1 VFLLRDDNTVQ
12 DITKRI
18 FENNSQIVV
27 NDPGDSAG
35 TISVIV
41 DADEKIKFTPSVV
54 QIKEATDIENAN
66 TLTFKELEVN
76 GANGVSIKAPNLLDA
91 GYALELP
98 PSLGPIDGILRLGA
112 AGALYFSS
120 ADIYGGSNIYVSA
133 ESGDD
138 TNDGINAPVKTV
150 KRACQLASALV
161 YDEDGLIN
169 GIRVSIKVAVG
180 DYTEQNPII
189 VPDNVVI
196 KGDGL
201 RGCIIRPANANLDML
216 RVRNASY
223 FSEFTFRDKVD
234 TNFIPIATY
243 DYAVAFD
250 DPDDILTSRVGYTNL
265 PNTRP
270 LINSSPYIQNCS
282 TISFLG
288 GNGVKID
295 GSKVNSP
302 NTPTIQIE
310 AENPVIGPAPE
321 QGKSMVSNAF
331 TMLSFGG
338 TGWRIFNDAYAQ
350 IVSCFQIFM
359 LNGVYTQSGGYCS
372 ITNSATNFG
381 LYALRSSG
389 YSPKTFTFDRSYVV
403 GTGVG
408 SGSQTLTIIGI
419 NRDAPVQEYI
429 IRFREPEYKIAYDL
443 IESEKDN
450 IAEDT
455 LDWMDAQIAGA
466 APGSIWYN
474 YVYSRV
480 NFKTTL
486 MIILD
491 SVSKDTWST
500 GNALTRQ
507 TALNF
512 YSDRL
517 ADSSYITISGQEDQ
531 TIAAIEQASVYT
543 NTVITDLDSTVK
555 SFVDGKFNLIKDAIS
570 DPNSIPDA
578 FDVTSEGDIT
588 NSYKSNETE
597 LTFTPNTALNPVTGV
612 FSIVNHG
619 FNNLA
624 KIVYNSNGNTPIGGL
639 DNEQTYYV
647 NYINNN
653 EFTITYDESSTYPVR
668 ITGNS
673 TGTHKFLSGITEF
686 FVNDTI
692 VAHQSYQSLIL
703 EDGAENY
710 HFVPGRSIS
719 GSTGASSNAAFVYSW
734 EPVLKRLVVSVE
746 LVSVGST
753 TVRNLFTSSSIIL
766 SDHSN
771 TPNTNI
777 TVDDVSVISNLGT
790 ATFSITG
797 TVTGSELIN
806 LANLP
811 EKQCWFHRPS
821 IVNSS
826 SHTWEYAGSGIDYNA
841 LPQNGGNTR
850 VEFEQFEE
858 LPGRVYSSG
867 TNELGDFKVGDF
879 ITAFNRTGNIT
890 FQNTV
895 TVDRLDAL
903 RLSLSD
909 IVIEE
914 ISTSANLGDDELGG
928 PKNTRLSTQ
937 LAIRQFLSNRL
948 GFFIDKAVS
957 TAAVP
962 GAIVQLN
969 TNGQLNPELIPATR
983 QFTSS
988 VTQGFLSRLRVIEEI
1003 PAVDLKAGDIGTEQ
1017 YEQVELT
1024 LSGGLTGSLGD
1035 IITQPASGATGYLT
1049 TDYSSATTILVASEG
1064 LEFDV
1069 SYNTI
1074 NNLFVNG
1081 VSASVNPTVV
1091 GANSPIELNYFLK
1104 SSNSSQFLVLS
1115 NDDDYVFTADTI
1127 THVARNTSVATV
1139 TTTNSHNLV
1148 AGVHVRVNCT
1158 SNDTFDFNGEVL
1170 STPTPTSFTFNNT
1183 GTNITTTAATGTVG
1197 TLMTS
1202 ADGNAQGS
1210 VTEYRA
1216 GVLTNVDNGSITGGS
1231 SYTPVSGTVI
1241 YEMVPLTNVS
1251 GSGTGAFA
1259 DITVTAGQVTDVDL
1273 RRGGTGY
1280 QVGNA
1285 LSASA
1290 SNIGGTG
1297 SGFEI
1302 DVVSIEKRAY
1312 VDIIGGEL
1320 FIASATSVDF
1330 AEDNT
1335 APSSLSTITLTNT
1348 LSKDFLSN
1356 DVGSSGNVNYTTNRI
1371 TITSHGFTNGDPVTY
1386 DNLGNVSIG
1395 GLISGDV
1402 YYVKTINSSTI
1413 ELYEEYN
1420 LLNIIEFTSTPPSN
1434 NNHNITRYTVNI
1446 VDNSIVVSAHGLV
1459 TGDAIKIEGNSLFQ
1473 IDSTVVVS
1481 ESRFFVGSIT
1491 TNSFTLHSL
1500 RSDALASING
1510 LVTGA
1515 KNITN
1520 TGSSTAT
1527 VTKQN
1532 VKIISTVNTSSKTTS
1547 NWSSLAATNIDAS
1560 NIISGTVSPTR
1571 LASSGTAN
1579 TETFLR
1585 GDSSYQTVVQSLKKA
1600 NTTDNPITL
1609 TGSNVSGE
1617 FHGDPVNIGIANVD
1631 LDIANTYS
1639 TLGVAR
1645 FLQSQFDVNEDA
1657 SGRVFIK
1664 NGVVDAGTL
1673 DGLDSTYFLN
1683 PSNLSSAV
1691 PVNRGGTNIVTYT
1704 TGDMIYAS
1712 SSSILSTIGIGAQGS
1727 FLVSN
1732 GSIPVWGFDLS
1743 LPNGIDVIN
1752 GNLRTSST
1760 GTGLLFTT
1768 NATALEIGNN
1778 AENIKIGRST
1788 ASRAITSSIA
1798 NYSATSST
1806 TVTVN
1811 LTNTTKTT
1819 SLLTGNNSTT
1829 MYLNNTTGLIFGMLV
1844 SGSLNIPSG
1853 TTITG
1858 IGSNFITLSAAT
1870 TGSILSGTTITLTNT
1885 PLTLGIRLGDT
1896 VVISS
1901 SGVTNLDGEWPVT
1914 GATENATSF
1923 NVSTNSV
1930 VTVSSGSPVSGTLVK
1945 ANTLVIRNRN
1955 VIFGSAEASD
1965 SPVTATLK
1973 GESGIGTNIAGGNF
1987 VIQGGLSTGS
1997 ATGGSVIISTGQ
2009 TGSSGSTEQTATTRL
2024 TIDTSGNATFT
2035 GDVAING
2042 GDLTTTATTF
2052 NLLNTTATTV
2062 NFAGAA
2068 TALTVG
2074 AVTGTATIR
2083 NASVVLSGDLEVR
2096 GGDITTNQT
2105 TFNLLNTTATTVNFA
2120 GAATILEIGAAT
2132 GTTNV
2137 NNNLVVDLDL
2147 EVKGGDITT
2156 NQTAFNLLN
2165 TNATTV
2171 NFAGA
2176 ATTLEIGAATGT
2188 TNVNNNLVVDL
2199 DLQVKGGDITTDQT
2213 TFNLLNATATTVNFA
2228 GAATDVQIGAA
2239 TGTTNVN
2246 NNLDVD
2252 GTLNID
2258 GNTLST
2264 SQTTFNLLNTN
2275 ATTLNVGGAATTISV
2290 GSATGTTTV
2299 NNSLTITGNLT
2310 VNGTTTTVNSTT
2322 ISVDDP
2328 IMNLG
2333 GDTAPV
2339 SDDNKDRGLTFRW
2352 HNGST
2357 DKIGFFG
2364 YDDSQGAFTFVP
2376 DATVTNEVVSGT
2388 IGTMLLGAID
2398 LNGHANISTAVTTGI
2413 VSSAATAI
2421 DSWSTSVYRSGKYT
2435 LQVTCT
2441 SGTDNATYQTSEIL
2455 LIHNGTVS
2463 TLTDYAVIST
2473 GNNIVT
2479 FTTDISGGNVRLLAQ
2494 ATTGNTITVKLTR
2507 TIQTL

>member
-1 VFLLRDDNTVQ
+1 MATRIKHKRSSVAGKQPVISQLESGELAINTADGKVFLLRDDNTVQ

-18 FENNSQIVV
+18 FENNSEIVV

-41 DADEKIKFTPSVV
+41 DADEKIKFTPSVI

-76 GANGVSIKAPNLLDA
+76 GANGISIKAPNLLDA
-91 GYALELP
+91 NYSLQLP
-98 PSLGPIDGILRLGA
+98 PSLGPTDGILRLGA

-120 ADIYGGSNIYVSA
+120 ADLYGGNSIYVSA
-133 ESGDD
+133 ENGDD
-138 TNDGINAPVKTV
+138 SNDGVNAPVKTI
-150 KRACQLASALV
+150 KKACQLASGMV
-161 YDEDGLIN
+161 YDEDGLIT

-201 RGCIIRPANANLDML
+201 RGCIIRPENANLDVL

-234 TNFIPIATY
+234 TNFVPVTTW

-250 DPDDILTSRVGYTNL
+250 DPSDALTSRVGYINL
-265 PNTRP
+265 PDTRP
-270 LINSSPYIQNCS
+270 LITSSPYIQNCS
-282 TISFLG
+282 LISFLG

-295 GSKVNSP
+295 GTKVNSP
-302 NTPTIQIE
+302 NSPVIQIE

-338 TGWRIFNDAYAQ
+338 TGWRLLNDAYAQ

-389 YSPKTFTFDRSYVV
+389 YSPKTFAFDRSYVV
-403 GTGVG
+403 ATGVG
-408 SGSQTLTIIGI
+408 SGFQTLTIIGI
-419 NRDAPVQEYI
+419 NREEPIQEFV

-455 LDWMDAQIAGA
+455 LDWMDSQIAGA

-474 YVYSRV
+474 YVYSRT
-480 NFKTTL
+480 NFKITL
-486 MIILD
+486 MLILD

-512 YSDRL
+512 YSNRL
-517 ADSSYITISGQEDQ
+517 ADSSNITISGQEEQ
-531 TIAAIEQASVYT
+531 TVAAIEQASVYT
-543 NTVITDLDSTVK
+543 NTVITDLDSTVR
-555 SFVDGKFNLIKDAIS
+555 SFVDEKFDLIKNAIL
-570 DPNSIPDA
+570 DPNTIPDA
-578 FDVTSEGDIT
+578 VDVTAEGDIT
-588 NSYKSNETE
+588 NLYKNNESE
-597 LTFTPNTALNPVTGV
+597 VTFTPSTELNVVTGV
-612 FSIVNHG
+612 FTIANHG
-619 FNNLA
+619 FNNLD
-624 KIVYNSNGNTPIGGL
+624 KVVYNSNGNTPVGGL
-639 DNEQTYYV
+639 DNEQTYYI

-653 EFTITYDESSTYPVR
+653 EFTLTYDESSTYAAR
-668 ITGNS
+668 ITANS

-686 FVNDTI
+686 FVRDTL
-692 VAHQSYQSLIL
+692 VAHQTYQSLIL
-703 EDGAENY
+703 EDGAESY
-710 HFVPGRSIS
+710 HFVPGRAITA
-719 GSTGASSNAAFVYSW
+719 STGGSNNAAFVYSW
-734 EPVLKRLVVSVE
+734 EPSLKRLVISVE

-753 TVRNLFTSSSIIL
+753 TVRNLFTTSSVIL

-777 TVDDVSVISNLGT
+777 TVDSVGLVTNLGT

-806 LANLP
+806 LSNLP

-826 SHTWEYAGSGIDYNA
+826 SHTWEYAGAGVDYNA

-850 VEFEQFEE
+850 VEYEQFEE

-895 TVDRLDAL
+895 TVDRLDVL

-914 ISTSANLGDDELGG
+914 VSTSVNLGDDELGG

-937 LAIRQFLSNRL
+937 LAMRQFLSNRL

-988 VTQGFLSRLRVIEEI
+988 VTQGFLSRLSVFEEI

-1024 LSGGLTGSLGD
+1024 LSGGLTGSIGA

-1049 TDYSSATTILVASEG
+1049 TDYSSATTIIVASTG

-1069 SYNTI
+1069 SFNAI

-1081 VSASVNPTVV
+1081 SNAGVNPTVV
-1091 GANSPIELNYFLK
+1091 GPNTPIELNYFLK

-1115 NDDDYVFTADTI
+1115 NDDNYVFTADTI
-1127 THVARNTSVATV
+1127 TQVARSTNVATV
-1139 TTTNSHNLV
+1139 TTTNAHNLV

-1170 STPTPTSFTFNNT
+1170 STPTPTSFTFDNT
-1183 GTNITTTAATGTVG
+1183 GSDIGTTAATGTVG

-1202 ADGNAQGS
+1202 ADGNAQGG

-1216 GVLTNVDNGSITGGS
+1216 GVLTNVDNGTITGGS
-1231 SYTPVSGTVI
+1231 SYTPGSGTLI

-1251 GSGTGAFA
+1251 GSGTGAYA

-1280 QVGNA
+1280 AVGNV

-1312 VDIIGGEL
+1312 VDILGGEL

-1335 APSSLSTITLTNT
+1335 APTSLSTITLTNT
-1348 LSKDFLSN
+1348 VSKNFLSN

-1371 TITSHGFTNGDPVTY
+1371 TITSHGLTNGDPVTY

-1402 YYVKTINSSTI
+1402 YYVKSINASTI

-1420 LLNIIEFTSTPPSN
+1420 LLNIVEFTSTPPTN

-1446 VDNSIVVSAHGLV
+1446 VDNSLVVPAHGLV
-1459 TGDAIKIEGNSLFQ
+1459 TGDAIKVEGNSLFE

-1579 TETFLR
+1579 SETFLR
-1585 GDSSYQTVVQSLKKA
+1585 GDSSYQTVVQSIKLA
-1600 NTTDNPITL
+1600 NTTNNPITL
-1609 TGSNVSGE
+1609 TGSNTSGE
-1617 FHGDPVNIGIANVD
+1617 YYGDPVNIGIANVD
-1631 LDIANTYS
+1631 YAPTQVYS

-1645 FLQSQFDVNEDA
+1645 FLQSQFDVDEDA
-1657 SGRVFIK
+1657 TGQVFIK
-1664 NGVVDAGTL
+1664 DGVVDAGTL
-1673 DGLDSTYFLN
+1673 DGFDSSYYLN
-1683 PSNLSSAV
+1683 PSNLTSAV
-1691 PVNRGGTNIVTYT
+1691 PVSKGGTNIATYT

-1712 SSSILSTIGIGAQGS
+1712 SSGVLSKIAIGAQGS
-1727 FLVSN
+1727 FLVSD
-1732 GSIPVWGFDLS
+1732 GTIPAWGFDLT
-1743 LPNGIDVIN
+1743 LPNGIDILN

-1768 NATALEIGNN
+1768 NVTALELGNN
-1778 AENIKIGRST
+1778 AENVKIGRST

-1798 NYSATSST
+1798 SYSATSSD

-1811 LTNTTKTT
+1811 LTSTTKIT
-1819 SLLTGNNSTT
+1819 SQLTGNNSTT
-1829 MYLNNTTGLIFGMLV
+1829 IYLNNTTGLIYGMLV

-1858 IGSNFITLSAAT
+1858 IGSNFITISAAT
-1870 TGSILSGTTITLTNT
+1870 TGSVLSGTTLTLTNT

-1896 VVISS
+1896 VIISS

-1923 NVSTNSV
+1923 NVKTHEV

-1955 VIFGSAEASD
+1955 VIFGSGEASA
-1965 SPVTATLK
+1965 SPVAATLK
-1973 GESGIGTNIAGGNF
+1973 GESAIGTNTSGGDF
-1987 VIQGGLSTGS
+1987 IIQSGLGTGS
-1997 ATGGSVIISTGQ
+1997 ATGGSFIVRTGQ
-2009 TGSSGSTEQTATTRL
+2009 VAASSDNEQTATTRL

-2035 GDVAING
+2035 GDVAVNGGDLTTSQTTFNLVNATATTVNFAGAGTTLTIGAASGTTTVRNNLTTTLDLAVNG

-2052 NLLNTTATTV
+2052 NMLTATATTVNAFTAATALEIGAASGTTNVNNNLTVDLDLAVNGGDITTNQTTFNLVNANATTV

-2068 TALTVG
+2068 TAL
-2074 AVTGTATIR
+2074 
-2083 NASVVLSGDLEVR
+2083 N
-2096 GGDITTNQT
+2096 
-2105 TFNLLNTTATTVNFA
+2105 
-2120 GAATILEIGAAT
+2120 
-2132 GTTNV
+2132 
-2137 NNNLVVDLDL
+2137 
-2147 EVKGGDITT
+2147 
-2156 NQTAFNLLN
+2156 
-2165 TNATTV
+2165 
-2171 NFAGA
+2171 
-2176 ATTLEIGAATGT
+2176 
-2188 TNVNNNLVVDL
+2188 
-2199 DLQVKGGDITTDQT
+2199 
-2213 TFNLLNATATTVNFA
+2213 
-2228 GAATDVQIGAA
+2228 
-2239 TGTTNVN
+2239 
-2246 NNLDVD
+2246 
-2252 GTLNID
+2252 
-2258 GNTLST
+2258 
-2264 SQTTFNLLNTN
+2264 
-2275 ATTLNVGGAATTISV
+2275 V

-2299 NNSLTITGNLT
+2299 NNNLTITGNLT

-2322 ISVDDP
+2322 VSVDDP

-2333 GDTAPV
+2333 GDTAPS
-2339 SDDNKDRGLTFRW
+2339 SDDNKDRGVTFRW
-2352 HNGST
+2352 HNGSAA
-2357 DKIGFFG
+2357 KIGFFG
-2364 YDDSQGAFTFVP
+2364 YDDSESAFTFIP
-2376 DATVTNEVVSGT
+2376 DATITGEVASGT
-2388 IGTMLLGAID
+2388 IGTMLLGAIN
-2398 LNGHANISTAVTTGI
+2398 LNGHANISTTLTTGI
-2413 VSSAATAI
+2413 GPLSATVV
-2421 DSWSTSVYRSGKYT
+2421 DSWSATAFRSGKYT
-2435 LQVTCT
+2435 IQVTCT
-2441 SGTDNATYQTSEIL
+2441 AGPGNATYQTSEIL
-2455 LIHNGTVS
+2455 LIHNGTTS

-2473 GNNIVT
+2473 GGNLVT
-2479 FTTDISGGNVRLLAQ
+2479 LTTDISGGNVRLLAQ

-2507 TIQTL
+2507 TIQTV